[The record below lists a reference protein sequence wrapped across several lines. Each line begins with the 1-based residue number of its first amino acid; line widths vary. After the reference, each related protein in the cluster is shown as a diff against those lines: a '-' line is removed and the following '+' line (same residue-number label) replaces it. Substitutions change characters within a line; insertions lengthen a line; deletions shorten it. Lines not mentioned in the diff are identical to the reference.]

1 MLQRFVDQAAVEA
14 EIAHVTVPWTVPAA
28 APVNGI
34 VHVPAH
40 NTPMKLGHREVLLIA
55 IAKGPQ
61 MDQGRR
67 ARPKLRRDRAP
78 GRKAERH
85 VRHLAPLVF
94 VSPRVITAIINGT
107 APAGLTAT
115 PDSWG
120 RRVVDTLDNDVGCP
134 RQSTHLSGPRDT
146 PNSSIADLLKS
157 PAKRLHR
164 QSTVTPQWS
173 GIAAPLVRSRNDR
186 AARK

>member
-1 MLQRFVDQAAVEA
+1 
-14 EIAHVTVPWTVPAA
+14 
-28 APVNGI
+28 
-34 VHVPAH
+34 
-40 NTPMKLGHREVLLIA
+40 MKLGHREVLLIA
-55 IAKGPQ
+55 IAKARKWIKDVERAQ
-61 MDQGRR
+61 SFAEIARR
-67 ARPKLRRDRAP
+67 E
-78 GRKAERH
+78 GKAERH
-85 VRHLAPLVF
+85 ARHLAPLAF
-94 VSPRVITAIINGT
+94 VSPRIITAIINGT

-115 PDSWG
+115 PDGWG

-134 RQSTHLSGPRDT
+134 RQSTHLSGPRDP

>member
-1 MLQRFVDQAAVEA
+1 MVRQAQSRGRADCRRNRQSRLSTT
-14 EIAHVTVPWTVPAA
+14 IH
-28 APVNGI
+28 
-34 VHVPAH
+34 
-40 NTPMKLGHREVLLIA
+40 
-55 IAKGPQ
+55 GP
-61 MDQGRR
+61 G
-67 ARPKLRRDRAP
+67 P
-78 GRKAERH
+78 
-85 VRHLAPLVF
+85 
-94 VSPRVITAIINGT
+94 PRIITAIINGT

-115 PDSWG
+115 PDGWG

-146 PNSSIADLLKS
+146 PNSSIAGLLKS